1 MLVVTA
7 VMLVGMIAMLG
18 LVMGSGVVHS
28 SRRHAQR
35 AADAAAQAGA
45 RQLLAGTNSTQ
56 RAKAQAAALY
66 YASLNGANTNN
77 VLIEI
82 PPAASSGSAFAGSNK
97 FIRVEVALPTP
108 IGLMR
113 LFTNRSLANVRASA
127 TGGAPL
133 TAYTVTVVTLGEGRG
148 MFSTGGTATLDTG
161 TGAIRVNSSHP
172 QAVVIGGTSYVH
184 TSNMGIVGGYSGT
197 IDGSVTTGTPLFPDP
212 FADKSWPKLSDY
224 RRSPDSGGNAM
235 HPDTLHIT
243 SSAPVTLR
251 PGIYYG
257 GIRITGSGPVTLLP
271 GTYIM
276 AGGGL
281 EITGSASLTGIDVF
295 IYNTNDPTHPTG
307 DGDYGEIRLEGTGDI
322 SLQAPTKTADSTYYG
337 FSIVNDPLNNEDV
350 RIRGT
355 ATGYFGVVYA
365 RNSLITLI
373 GNGTFGG
380 LEVVSRALQVQG
392 NGTFG
397 VMDPERIPDA
407 GWKAVLVE

>member
-1 MLVVTA
+1 MTAIMLG
-7 VMLVGMIAMLG
+7 GMIAMLG
-18 LVMGSGVVHS
+18 LVMGSGVIQA

-45 RQLLAGTNSTQ
+45 RQLLVGTNSVQ

-66 YASLNGANTNN
+66 YASRNGASTNN
-77 VLIEI
+77 VLVEI
-82 PPAASSGSAFAGSNK
+82 PPAAASGSAYAGSNK
-97 FIRVEVALPTP
+97 FVRVEVTLPTP

-113 LFTNRSLANVRASA
+113 LFRNPGMANVRASA

-133 TAYTVTVVTLGEGRG
+133 TPYTVTVVTLGEGRG
-148 MFSTGGTATLDTG
+148 MFSTGGTARLDTG
-161 TGAIRVNSSHP
+161 TGAIRVNSSHA
-172 QAVVIGGTSYVH
+172 QAVLVGGTSYVH
-184 TSNMGIVGGYSGT
+184 TSNMGVVGGYSGT
-197 IDGSVTTGTPLFPDP
+197 IDGSVTTGTPPFPDP
-212 FADKSWPKLSDY
+212 FADKAWPDLSDY

-235 HPDTLHIT
+235 HPKTLHIT
-243 SSAPVTLR
+243 SSTPVTLR

-257 GIRITGSGPVTLLP
+257 GIQITGSGAVTFLP

-281 EITGSASLTGIDVF
+281 ENTGSASITGTDVF

-322 SLQAPTKTADSTYYG
+322 SLQAPTKTADNTYYG
-337 FSIVNDPLNNEDV
+337 FTIVNDPLNDEDV

-365 RNSLITLI
+365 RSSTVTLI

-380 LEVVSRALQVQG
+380 LEVVSNALEVQG

-397 VMDPERIPDA
+397 VADPERIPGA
-407 GWKAVLVE
+407 QWKAALVE